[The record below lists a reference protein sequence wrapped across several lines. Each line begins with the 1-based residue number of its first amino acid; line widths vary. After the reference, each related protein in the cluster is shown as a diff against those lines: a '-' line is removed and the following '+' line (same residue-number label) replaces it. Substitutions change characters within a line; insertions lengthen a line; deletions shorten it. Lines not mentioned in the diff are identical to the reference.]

1 MYMYIFVYT
10 YVYIY
15 NVYIYIYVCV
25 SRCISA
31 GPTGQQ
37 FISAPRHGART
48 WVAPRA

>member
-1 MYMYIFVYT
+1 MYIFVYT

-15 NVYIYIYVCV
+15 IMFIYIYVCV